1 MASFI
6 AKETVEGLEIDI
18 SNQENV
24 SQRSSA
30 QGRGSKQHIRHR
42 ASIACVSCRD
52 RRIRCVVPKGGSGCI
67 QCKRSGTECV
77 IKMDDERRR

>member
-1 MASFI
+1 M
-6 AKETVEGLEIDI
+6 KEVVDGAEIDI

-24 SQRSSA
+24 SQRTDA
-30 QGRGSKQHIRHR
+30 LRRNSKQQIRHR
-42 ASIACVSCRD
+42 ASVACYSCRD
-52 RRIRCVVPKGGSGCI
+52 RRIRCVVPKGALECM